1 LKSVKRPAWWKRRQ
15 SLTAGEAFLLGL
27 GVGSIA
33 AFAAAFNPPRDFSY
47 SFLSLLLLTIGPC
60 GGIGGYMFWLV
71 ADPESECWLRTIS
84 NVIALG
90 LIITLLVAVPSLWK
104 EMGRRTGAP
113 MIVLLPGFIFAATSI
128 FVAAGFGV
136 VHLSG
141 YLLSA
146 VRRRGEAEIH
156 PHAKGVWDSEI
167 DQR

>member
-1 LKSVKRPAWWKRRQ
+1 MKSVKRQAWWKRRQ

-27 GVGSIA
+27 AVGSVA
-33 AFAAAFNPPRDFSY
+33 AIAAAFNPPRDFSY

-60 GGIGGYMFWLV
+60 GGIGGYMFWLI
-71 ADPESECWLRTIS
+71 ADPERECWLRSIS
-84 NVIALG
+84 NVIALA

-104 EMGRRTGAP
+104 EMGRTTRAP
-113 MIVLLPGFIFAATSI
+113 MMLLIPGFIFAATSI

-146 VRRRGEAEIH
+146 IGRRGEAEIH

-167 DQR
+167 DQG